1 MVQLFFLLIGITV
14 CLVIL
19 ALSGKYL
26 VNVSVKLAR
35 TIGISDVI
43 IGTTLVA
50 LMTGAPTL
58 LVSIIAFRNGQLDM
72 ALGNLIGTNYV
83 NLGLALGIPA
93 FMTTIMV
100 KQEVFEKEIPLYF
113 AITALFTSL
122 VIDRNIDRQDGIILV
137 LFLIAAW
144 IILIQYAFIHKTK
157 KTESEFTELIEQKNT
172 HRSINDI
179 GKELLEIIGLF
190 TLLLLGSFGISML
203 TPSLSAQTG
212 ISTYIL
218 GLTLVGIGTS
228 IPTVIA
234 SISAAKHGNNDII
247 VGNVFGGNIL
257 NIGLGIGV
265 LSIIKPFSIGNNIV
279 NDVFFINLYGAIIVI
294 LILAEMKLLGK
305 SKTLSKLSGLIMIS
319 VYILY
324 TILTVIHTVS

>member
-1 MVQLFFLLIGITV
+1 MVQLFFLLIGIIV

-144 IILIQYAFIHKTK
+144 IILIQYAFIHKTQ

-172 HRSINDI
+172 HRSINNI